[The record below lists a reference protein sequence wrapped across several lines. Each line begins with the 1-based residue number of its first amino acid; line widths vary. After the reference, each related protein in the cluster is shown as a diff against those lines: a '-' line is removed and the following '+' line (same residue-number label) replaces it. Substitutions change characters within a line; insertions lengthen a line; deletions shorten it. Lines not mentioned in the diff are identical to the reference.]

1 MRWCRRRTVFFVVC
15 LLVSCVDVAGDGE
28 VVGWLLIDD
37 CRESSTLSAVCDD
50 EIPELECAAFDLEA
64 NFFALELF
72 DEQSAK
78 LRLQR
83 GGAPLI
89 QTDAVVIDF
98 RDVRALRGRLGETL
112 QVGKEQSVRAA
123 LILGRTCPSSTQ
135 SLELS
140 GEIVIHQFGAEPGDR
155 IVGDITFL
163 EVRDARQPLSA
174 LLGVLRGE
182 FDFVYQTGTPFEQF
196 YR

>member
-1 MRWCRRRTVFFVVC
+1 MRRLRRPSVLFVVF
-15 LLVSCVDVAGDGE
+15 LMMSCVEVAGDGE

-37 CRESSTLSAVCDD
+37 CRESSGLAAVCDE
-50 EIPELECAAFDLEA
+50 EIPELECAAFDLGA

-83 GGAPLI
+83 GGAPLV
-89 QTDAVVIDF
+89 QTDAVVLDF

-123 LILGRTCPSSTQ
+123 LVLGRTCPSSTQ
-135 SLELS
+135 SFELS
-140 GEIVIHQFGAEPGDR
+140 GEIVIHQFGAEAGDR
-155 IVGDITFL
+155 IVGEIAFL

>member
-1 MRWCRRRTVFFVVC
+1 MRWFSGWF
-15 LLVSCVDVAGDGE
+15 LVPLVGVLASCVDVAGDGK
-28 VVGWLLIDD
+28 VVGWLQIDA
-37 CRESSTLSAVCDD
+37 CSETMALSAVCN
-50 EIPELECAAFDLEA
+50 EEVSELECAAFDLGA

-72 DEQSAK
+72 DEQSGK

-89 QTDAVVIDF
+89 QTDAVVLDF

-112 QVGKEQSVRAA
+112 QVGTEQSVRAA

-135 SLELS
+135 SFELS
-140 GEIVIHQFGAEPGDR
+140 GQIVVHQFGANVGDR
-155 IVGDITFL
+155 IVGELKFL
-163 EVRDARQPLSA
+163 EVRDGRQPLSG
-174 LLGVLRGE
+174 LLGVLRGD
-182 FDFVYQTGTPFEQF
+182 FDFVYQIGTPFEQF